1 MSSRLESILAN
12 YSEYA
17 NNQISSA
24 NEFKEQLE
32 NNQREAEK
40 AATAGDENSLDMMA
54 LHFFGDKIKNFLS
67 ETLGLDTDEISKF
80 TDNPTEYMK
89 NAAKDV
95 LNKASDTVE
104 EQLEQRGLT
113 PEGLMQRTEQVS
125 RDAVDTMR
133 RQLLD
138 NPPED
143 EEEGEDDTSGTQQ
156 PDEPDEPEADD
167 APEPAPEP
175 TQTPQS
181 IVDNANDTE
190 GFQSAAQSLRNLA
203 EDSVGLERGSLTNAS
218 GESIARNLESYGD
231 QPRQDIADGIRNL
244 QTKFDA
250 FQEPAAPEPEPT
262 TAPELPEPEDVAPEP
277 VSTAPFGGVRMP
289 GSEELQTRFQS
300 QISTPETASDAGQK
314 LVSDIT
320 NHMRSAGED
329 DLADRI
335 ENGTAP
341 AQEVSEKLQE
351 QMDDPNDILQRG
363 GTSRNASQLLERAQN
378 LQEPEQQP
386 PMPSQAAS
394 QAAEEAS
401 EAAADTAA
409 DAAISDELLLAA

>member
-67 ETLGLDTDEISKF
+67 EKIGLGTDEISKF
-80 TDNPTEYMK
+80 ADNPMEYMK
-89 NAAKDV
+89 NVAKDV

-125 RDAVDTMR
+125 RDAVDTLR

-143 EEEGEDDTSGTQQ
+143 EEEGEDVDDTSGEPQQ
-156 PDEPDEPEADD
+156 DAPDEPEDDD
-167 APEPAPEP
+167 APNIPPPPPPAEEPEPQQDAPAEPEDDDAPNFPPPPPPDEPA
-175 TQTPQS
+175 
-181 IVDNANDTE
+181 
-190 GFQSAAQSLRNLA
+190 
-203 EDSVGLERGSLTNAS
+203 
-218 GESIARNLESYGD
+218 
-231 QPRQDIADGIRNL
+231 
-244 QTKFDA
+244 
-250 FQEPAAPEPEPT
+250 PEPT

-289 GSEELQTRFQS
+289 GSEELQARFQS

-320 NHMRSAGED
+320 NHMRSVGED

-335 ENGTAP
+335 ESGTAS
-341 AQEVSEKLQE
+341 AQEVAEKLQE

-363 GTSRNASQLLERAQN
+363 GTSRNAAQLLERAQN
-378 LQEPEQQP
+378 LPEPEQQP